1 MKLLLV
7 LLENQSSI
15 YVQQAVAKAVDQG
28 GVEEAS
34 KEERLEDMAN
44 VIAFASRLAYYHL
57 QKVGKNAQTHEF
69 SKEFYDKSHEEICD
83 ALERSGVTV
92 YCVAFIVHI
101 LMANLNVYSTGPEP
115 AVSFGHKC
123 KNGGQLAFMEIV
135 LSLVMAGQ
143 WNDASRYN
151 KNAEHQSWSFDSR
164 NVECYIRVPG
174 IGLSQLDLRNVSAL
188 AFCHPILKSLGEDD
202 MPRHNPAVTAQGKHG
217 RKAEYFFDK
226 PVFLDGFPS
235 LHDFNEDDE
244 QDTDEDEDEGN

>member
-1 MKLLLV
+1 M
-7 LLENQSSI
+7 
-15 YVQQAVAKAVDQG
+15 QQAVSKLVDQG
-28 GVEEAS
+28 SVDEAS

-44 VIAFASRLAYYHL
+44 VIAFASRVAYFHL
-57 QKVGKNAQTHEF
+57 QKIGKNAQTHEF
-69 SKEFYDKSHEEICD
+69 IKEFYEKSHEEICD
-83 ALERSGVTV
+83 ALERTGVTV

-143 WNDASRYN
+143 CNDASRYN

-164 NVECYIRVPG
+164 GVGCYIRVPG
-174 IGLSQLDLRNVSAL
+174 IGLSQLDPRNVSAL

-235 LHDFNEDDE
+235 RHDFNEDDE
-244 QDTDEDEDEGN
+244 PDTDEDEDEGN

>member
-1 MKLLLV
+1 
-7 LLENQSSI
+7 
-15 YVQQAVAKAVDQG
+15 
-28 GVEEAS
+28 
-34 KEERLEDMAN
+34 
-44 VIAFASRLAYYHL
+44 
-57 QKVGKNAQTHEF
+57 
-69 SKEFYDKSHEEICD
+69 
-83 ALERSGVTV
+83 
-92 YCVAFIVHI
+92 
-101 LMANLNVYSTGPEP
+101 MANLNVYSTGPEP

-143 WNDASRYN
+143 CNDASRYN

-174 IGLSQLDLRNVSAL
+174 IGLSQLDPRNVSAL

-235 LHDFNEDDE
+235 RHFDKDDE
-244 QDTDEDEDEGN
+244 PDTDEDEDEGN

>member
-1 MKLLLV
+1 
-7 LLENQSSI
+7 
-15 YVQQAVAKAVDQG
+15 VQQAVAKTVDQG
-28 GVEEAS
+28 GVEEES

-44 VIAFASRLAYYHL
+44 VIAFASRLAYFHL
-57 QKVGKNAQTHEF
+57 QKVMKNAQTHEF
-69 SKEFYDKSHEEICD
+69 TTEFYEKSHEEICD
-83 ALERSGVTV
+83 ALERTGVTV

-143 WNDASRYN
+143 CNDASRYN

-164 NVECYIRVPG
+164 DVGCYIRVPG
-174 IGLSQLDLRNVSAL
+174 IGLSQLDPRNVSAL
-188 AFCHPILKSLGEDD
+188 AFCHPILKSIGEGD
-202 MPRHNPAVTAQGKHG
+202 MPLHNPAVTAHGKHG

-226 PVFLDGFPS
+226 PVYLDGFPGR
-235 LHDFNEDDE
+235 HFDNDKDDE
-244 QDTDEDEDEGN
+244 LDTDEDEDEGN